1 MGMGTILKKLRTANK
16 YTQQYVADCL
26 DISRNA
32 YMAWENGQ
40 TQVNMTKLQRI
51 CDLYKITL
59 QELLVRGEKVK
70 KRKLRQAI

>member
-1 MGMGTILKKLRTANK
+1 MGIGSILKKLRTSNK
-16 YTQQYVADCL
+16 YTQKYVADCL

-51 CDLYKITL
+51 CDLYQITL